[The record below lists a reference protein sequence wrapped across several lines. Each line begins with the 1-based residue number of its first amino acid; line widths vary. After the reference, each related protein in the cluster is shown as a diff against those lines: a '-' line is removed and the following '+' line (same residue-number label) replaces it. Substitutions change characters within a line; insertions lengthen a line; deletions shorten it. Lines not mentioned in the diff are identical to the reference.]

1 MAGRDPGAD
10 MEALIRRLR
19 LHRPA
24 PSPYDSS
31 PAVTPDTANDDAG
44 ELFRPR
50 RAAVLVCLFR
60 GSAGELRVILTKRS
74 SSLSTHSGEVALPGG
89 KTEEGDADD
98 AATALRE
105 SKEEIG
111 LDSALVTVVASL
123 DHFLSKHLLVV
134 VPVVGVLSDIQAFK
148 PVLNVS
154 EVEEIFDVPLEMFLK
169 DENRTSEEREK
180 LEQTFTVHYFTYEKG
195 NQKYMIW
202 GLTARILIHAA
213 SVVYERPPDFPERR
227 VQFNLPK
234 YQKEYSSM
242 ALGSLPARH

>member
-1 MAGRDPGAD
+1 MEGENDPGAD

-24 PSPYDSS
+24 SSPYDPS
-31 PAVTPDTANDDAG
+31 PAAALATAAAG

-60 GSAGELRVILTKRS
+60 GAAGELRVILTKRS
-74 SSLSTHSGEVALPGG
+74 PSLSTHSGEVALPGG
-89 KTEEGDADD
+89 KADEGDADD

-111 LDSALVTVVASL
+111 LDPALVTVVASL
-123 DHFLSKHLLVV
+123 EHFLSKHLLVV
-134 VPVVGVLSDIQAFK
+134 VPVVGILSDTQAFI
-148 PVLNVS
+148 PVLNVA
-154 EVEEIFDVPLEMFLK
+154 EVDEIFDVPLEMFLK

-180 LEQTFTVHYFTYEKG
+180 MGQAFTVHYFTYEKG
-195 NQKYMIW
+195 NRKFIIW
-202 GLTARILIHAA
+202 GLTARILIHTA
-213 SVVYERPPDFPERR
+213 SIVYERPPDFPERR

-234 YQKEYSSM
+234 YQKEYPSM
-242 ALGSLPARH
+242 PLGSVPARH